1 VINMAYDVIVVGARV
16 AGSST
21 GMLLARSGLRVLVV
35 DQTSFPSDTLSSH
48 QVQPPGVALLRN
60 WGLLDRVVAAG
71 TPATREVRFHSTG
84 SVLEGD
90 LSANRVGEPLYS
102 PRRTVL
108 DSILVDAAR
117 EAGAEVRERTR
128 VTDLVLEDGR
138 VVGVQTKT
146 KGGSAATERA
156 GIVVGADGKHS
167 LVAKA
172 ARSRLYR
179 ERPARSV
186 SCYAYWQDV
195 GLQAAQIHGLD
206 RRVAGAWPTND
217 GLVVTFVAWP
227 AEDWEQFRRDPDRS
241 IVETLD
247 QTGEL
252 GARLRAGQ
260 RVGPVRATNDVPNR
274 FVRAYGPGWA
284 LVGDAGLVMDPIT
297 GQGIGH
303 ALRDAHLL
311 ADAIT
316 SGLGGRRSPAKAL
329 GAYQKQRDQ
338 QARGMY
344 NFTVRLATLPP
355 PSAAER
361 MWFAAIAER
370 PDQSAR
376 FFACLTGVEP
386 ITEFMSPRNVID
398 LVGTRGLAKFIQT
411 QLRQPRR
418 PRRATA

>member
-1 VINMAYDVIVVGARV
+1 MTYDVIVVGARV

-21 GMLLARSGLRVLVV
+21 AMLLARSGLRVLVV

-48 QVQPPGVALLRN
+48 QVQPPGVAQLRK
-60 WGLLDRVVAAG
+60 WGLLDRVVSAG
-71 TPATREVRFHSTG
+71 TPATRDVRFHSTG

-108 DSILVDAAR
+108 DSILVEAAR

-128 VTDLVLEDGR
+128 VTDVVFEDGR
-138 VVGVQTKT
+138 VVGIQTKT
-146 KGGSAATERA
+146 KGGGSAATERA
-156 GIVVGADGKHS
+156 RIVVGADGKHS

-172 ARSRLYR
+172 ARARHYR

-186 SCYAYWQDV
+186 ACYAYWQDV
-195 GLQAAQIHGLD
+195 GLQAGQIHALD
-206 RRVAGAWPTND
+206 RRVAGAWPSND

-227 AEDWEQFRRDPDRS
+227 VEDWDRFRRDPDAG

-252 GARLRAGQ
+252 GARLRAAQ

-274 FVRAYGPGWA
+274 FVRPYGPGWA

-303 ALRDAHLL
+303 ALRDAELL

-329 GAYQKQRDQ
+329 KAYHKQRDQ
-338 QARGMY
+338 ESHGMY

-361 MWFAAIAER
+361 MFFAAVAER

-376 FFACLTGVEP
+376 FFAAMTGAEP
-386 ITEFMSPRNVID
+386 ISEFMSARNVID

-411 QLRQPRR
+411 QLRAPR
-418 PRRATA
+418 PGRAIA